1 MAKILDGASK
11 PGAIL
16 IISKSSIADHSCVA
30 VDRLMNDDFP
40 TVLLPVSVVK
50 AQINFFEDLVITT
63 L

>member
-16 IISKSSIADHSCVA
+16 IISKSSIADHNCVA

-40 TVLLPVSVVK
+40 TILLPVTCS
-50 AQINFFEDLVITT
+50 QSSNEFFENF
-63 L
+63 